1 MQERIEPP
9 VLLSRLLIFVFAGTV
24 AVLAAMFFTLQ
35 NMFPLNH
42 PQVFFLTNQPDNI
55 ETIQIKDFTK
65 DDQNLEAYKQAFITE
80 YIRARNEIEN
90 NKAAMRQRWGN
101 VGGVVATWSE
111 RDIYRAF
118 QRTNMFRA
126 VMNDR
131 VDFNFVCPV
140 EFITQPI
147 RLNKTENSYQVK
159 IRYYCT
165 DSNGQTAE
173 KFYTIR
179 IGIKTQDNSKAGW
192 QEKLNNPLGI
202 KVYQYDIMDSMGDP
216 LNTLFK

>member
-24 AVLAAMFFTLQ
+24 VVLAAMFFTLQ
-35 NMFPLNH
+35 NMFPLNR
-42 PQVFFLTNQPDNI
+42 PQVFFMTDVPDTAKTIVIKEFTQDDGNI
-55 ETIQIKDFTK
+55 D
-65 DDQNLEAYKQAFITE
+65 AYKRAFITE
-80 YIRARNEIEN
+80 YIRARNEIDN
-90 NKAAMRQRWGN
+90 NKSVMRQRWGN
-101 VGGVVATWSE
+101 LGGVVAAWSE

-118 QRTNMFRA
+118 QKTNMFIN

-131 VDFNFVCPV
+131 IDFNFVCPV
-140 EFITQPI
+140 EFIGQPI
-147 RLNKTENSYQVK
+147 KLNQAENRYQVK

-165 DSNGQTAE
+165 DSNGQTTE

-179 IGIKTQDNSKAGW
+179 IGIKMEDNSKAGW

-202 KVYQYDIMDSMGDP
+202 KVYQYDIADGMGDP
-216 LNTLFK
+216 LNTLFR

>member
-9 VLLSRLLIFVFAGTV
+9 VLLSRLLIFVFAGAV
-24 AVLAAMFFTLQ
+24 VVLAAMFFTLQ

-42 PQVFFLTNQPDNI
+42 PQVFFLTNKPDNI
-55 ETIQIKDFTK
+55 SNVQVKELNQ
-65 DDQNLEAYKQAFITE
+65 DDASIEAYKRTFITE

-90 NKAAMRQRWGN
+90 NKAAMRQRWGSL
-101 VGGVVATWSE
+101 GGVVATWSD
-111 RDIYRAF
+111 RNVYKAF
-118 QRTNMFRA
+118 QKTNMFSNI
-126 VMNDR
+126 MSDR
-131 VDFNFVCPV
+131 MDFNFVCPV
-140 EFITQPI
+140 EFVNQPI
-147 RLNKTENSYQVK
+147 KLNNEENRYRVN

-165 DSNGQTAE
+165 DNNGQVTE

-179 IGIKTQDNSKAGW
+179 IGIRKEDNSKAGW

-202 KVYQYDIMDSMGDP
+202 KVYQYEIENNMGDP